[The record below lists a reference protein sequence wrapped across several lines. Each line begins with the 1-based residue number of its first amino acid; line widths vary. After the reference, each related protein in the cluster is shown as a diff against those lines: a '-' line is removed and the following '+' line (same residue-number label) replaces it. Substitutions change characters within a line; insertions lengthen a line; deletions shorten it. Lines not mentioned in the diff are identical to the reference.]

1 MTDMRTGSWLRPARS
16 VVQLAAVG
24 LFLAACGSAAPTVAD
39 RQSPDSGAAVDSFR
53 LVAYEGEQVLGRDLD
68 FESLLGNG
76 RPMVLNFWAAQCPP
90 CLLEMPWLETVSQ
103 QYADRVLMLG
113 VDIGPFIGLGTNEQ
127 GAQLLRDLD
136 ITYPAAYAVAVVA
149 VLTTLALVVAL
160 AVVTPDGAGGL
171 NLAVERLSSR
181 SSGLLG
187 EVGTLL
193 PFGFAFAAG
202 MVSSVNPCGFP
213 LLPAYVGIFLGDPGL
228 APAAP
233 LVRRLARALRIG
245 TLVTVGF
252 VVLFAVFGLLLSLG
266 ARLILAWLPWVATS
280 LGSLVMYGLGMGFV
294 VVTLTLAAGVFQAAL
309 DRRLRRLLP
318 FIGGIGTIALF

>member
-1 MTDMRTGSWLRPARS
+1 MSPPLLPLIQTGQRGPERTPQRA
-16 VVQLAAVG
+16 
-24 LFLAACGSAAPTVAD
+24 
-39 RQSPDSGAAVDSFR
+39 
-53 LVAYEGEQVLGRDLD
+53 
-68 FESLLGNG
+68 
-76 RPMVLNFWAAQCPP
+76 
-90 CLLEMPWLETVSQ
+90 
-103 QYADRVLMLG
+103 
-113 VDIGPFIGLGTNEQ
+113 
-127 GAQLLRDLD
+127 
-136 ITYPAAYAVAVVA
+136 AVAVVA

-266 ARLILAWLPWVATS
+266 ARLILAWLPWVAASLGAILVAVGGYRFAGGSLHFSLPARVAARVRPGSAGTPFYVGFGLAYGLASLSCTLPIFLAVVGTSVTAKTVWTS

-318 FIGGIGTIALF
+318 FIGGIGTIALFAAGGYVVYYWLTVGGLLHSLALLG